1 MEISRNI
8 PSHSLIGMYYEVA
21 QTFLG
26 SLPDSLFK
34 KNGTLGLPISPGS
47 LILCNYLRSP
57 FLEFSLLACD
67 WWLASIPTSLLKIFS
82 RLCKLNRFFRKLFGI
97 FELAEIIQDTVAW
110 TENLKS
116 PRIIKTH
123 LPLSMLPPSLLET
136 SKVLYVGR

>member
-1 MEISRNI
+1 M
-8 PSHSLIGMYYEVA
+8 
-21 QTFLG
+21 
-26 SLPDSLFK
+26 
-34 KNGTLGLPISPGS
+34 
-47 LILCNYLRSP
+47 
-57 FLEFSLLACD
+57 EFSLLACD

-82 RLCKLNRFFRKLFGI
+82 RLSKLNRFLKKLFGI

>member
-1 MEISRNI
+1 M
-8 PSHSLIGMYYEVA
+8 
-21 QTFLG
+21 
-26 SLPDSLFK
+26 
-34 KNGTLGLPISPGS
+34 
-47 LILCNYLRSP
+47 
-57 FLEFSLLACD
+57 EFSLLACD

-82 RLCKLNRFFRKLFGI
+82 RLSKLNRFLKKMFGI
-97 FELAEIIQDTVAW
+97 FELAEIIHDTVAW

>member
-1 MEISRNI
+1 M
-8 PSHSLIGMYYEVA
+8 LL
-21 QTFLG
+21 QFLG
-26 SLPDSLFK
+26 SLPDALFSR
-34 KNGTLGLPISPGS
+34 NWNIGFSYFSRISYTYS
-47 LILCNYLRSP
+47 VITLRSP

-82 RLCKLNRFFRKLFGI
+82 RVCKLNRFLKKMFGI

>member
-1 MEISRNI
+1 M
-8 PSHSLIGMYYEVA
+8 LL
-21 QTFLG
+21 QFLG
-26 SLPDSLFK
+26 SLPDALFSR
-34 KNGTLGLPISPGS
+34 NWNIGFGYFSRISYTYS
-47 LILCNYLRSP
+47 VITLRSP

-82 RLCKLNRFFRKLFGI
+82 RLSKLNRFLKKMFGI

>member
-1 MEISRNI
+1 M
-8 PSHSLIGMYYEVA
+8 LL
-21 QTFLG
+21 QFLG
-26 SLPDSLFK
+26 SLPDALFSR
-34 KNGTLGLPISPGS
+34 NWNIGFSYFSRISYTYS
-47 LILCNYLRSP
+47 VITLRSP

-82 RLCKLNRFFRKLFGI
+82 RLSKLNRFLKKMFGI

>member
-1 MEISRNI
+1 M
-8 PSHSLIGMYYEVA
+8 
-21 QTFLG
+21 
-26 SLPDSLFK
+26 
-34 KNGTLGLPISPGS
+34 
-47 LILCNYLRSP
+47 
-57 FLEFSLLACD
+57 EFSLLACD

-82 RLCKLNRFFRKLFGI
+82 RLSKLNRFLKKLFGI

-136 SKVLYVGR
+136 SKVLYVGRYSQFILTILLYIRLYSFLIKVYTNN